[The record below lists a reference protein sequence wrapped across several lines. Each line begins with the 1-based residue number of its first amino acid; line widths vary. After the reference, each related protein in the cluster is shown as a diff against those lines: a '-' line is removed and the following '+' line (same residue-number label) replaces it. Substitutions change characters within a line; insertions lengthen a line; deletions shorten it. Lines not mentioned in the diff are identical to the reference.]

1 MAMAGTRV
9 DVDRMLGEYRAMT
22 MADVLERLPSKEPRR
37 HLYNLMP
44 QYPLRAGAGVRPALL
59 LATCQAFGGQAD
71 DAIGAAV
78 ALELFHNACL
88 VHDDIAD
95 KSDERRHR
103 PALHTDH
110 GRALALNS
118 GSALASASQ
127 RALIND
133 DNTMPRRVRP
143 FVLQEFDAVVARTLE
158 GQATDLGWVRSNV
171 LDLDYGD
178 YLSMV
183 TRKTSWYTAIG
194 PCRIGAMIATRSRA
208 DLDRFIP
215 FGFNLGGAFQLR
227 DDLTGHCGRKPGS
240 TRGGN
245 DDLLEGKR
253 SLMLVHLLG
262 HVDGRERET
271 LRRFLARDRDDRT
284 EVDANA
290 VRAMME
296 VYGSVAF
303 ARQCLTEM
311 AEAAARQFEI
321 AFHGVRESR
330 AKQFLRQLGPK
341 IFGDATR

>member
-1 MAMAGTRV
+1 MAGTRV
-9 DVDRMLGEYRAMT
+9 DVDRMLDEYRAMT
-22 MADVLERLPSKEPRR
+22 MAELFERLPSKEPRR
-37 HLYNLMP
+37 HLYNLLP
-44 QYPLRAGAGVRPALL
+44 QYPLRASAGVRPALL
-59 LATCQAFGGQAD
+59 LATCQAFGGTTD
-71 DAIGAAV
+71 DALGAAV

-88 VHDDIAD
+88 VHDDIGD

-103 PALHTDH
+103 PALHMEH
-110 GRALALNS
+110 GRALAMTS

-143 FVLQEFDAVVARTLE
+143 FVLEEFDAVVARTLE
-158 GQATDLGWVRSNV
+158 GQATDLGWVRSNL

-178 YLSMV
+178 YLGMV
-183 TRKTSWYTAIG
+183 TNKTSWYTAIG
-194 PCRIGAMIATRSRA
+194 PCRIGALIGTRGRA
-208 DLDRFIP
+208 DLDVLIP

-240 TRGGN
+240 RRGGN

-253 SLMLVHLLG
+253 TLMLVHLLG

-271 LRRFLARDRDDRT
+271 LRRFLARDRKDRT
-284 EVDANA
+284 EDAANT

-296 VYGSVAF
+296 ACGSVDF
-303 ARQCLTEM
+303 ARHCLTEM
-311 AEAAARQFEI
+311 AEAAAREFEI
-321 AFHGVRESR
+321 AFRGVGESR

-341 IFGDATR
+341 IFAEATR